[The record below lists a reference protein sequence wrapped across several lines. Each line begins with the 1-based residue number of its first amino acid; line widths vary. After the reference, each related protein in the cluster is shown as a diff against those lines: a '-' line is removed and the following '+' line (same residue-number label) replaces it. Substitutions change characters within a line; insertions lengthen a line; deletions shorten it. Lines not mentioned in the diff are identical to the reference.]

1 MKPDLAMGEQHR
13 AFVPKALRIDDERT
27 DNARLAEIGRLLPNT
42 ISSPRCILP
51 LRGCNAHHAE

>member
-27 DNARLAEIGRLLPNT
+27 DNARLTATARRLPNT
-42 ISSPRCILP
+42 ILTPRC
-51 LRGCNAHHAE
+51 